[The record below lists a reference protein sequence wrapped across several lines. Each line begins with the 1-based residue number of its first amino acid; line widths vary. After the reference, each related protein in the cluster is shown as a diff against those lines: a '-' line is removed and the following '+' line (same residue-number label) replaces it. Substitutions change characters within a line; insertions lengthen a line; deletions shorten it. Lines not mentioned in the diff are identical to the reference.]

1 MKFTEVL
8 NELIAKSGVTIGE
21 IAKSTGMAKSTLH
34 NLMNG
39 TEPSLGKV
47 EKLAEYFGVTMDYL
61 TTGKKNI
68 GDPFE
73 NVIKASIHKGIYEVT
88 IKKIIDSDD

>member
-1 MKFTEVL
+1 MKFTEIL
-8 NELIAKSGVTIGE
+8 NELIQKSGVTIGE

-47 EKLAEYFGVTMDYL
+47 EKIAEYFGVTMDYL
-61 TTGKKNI
+61 TTGKKNT

-73 NVIKASIHKGIYEVT
+73 NTIKASIHRGIYEVT
-88 IKKIIDSDD
+88 IRKIVEPED